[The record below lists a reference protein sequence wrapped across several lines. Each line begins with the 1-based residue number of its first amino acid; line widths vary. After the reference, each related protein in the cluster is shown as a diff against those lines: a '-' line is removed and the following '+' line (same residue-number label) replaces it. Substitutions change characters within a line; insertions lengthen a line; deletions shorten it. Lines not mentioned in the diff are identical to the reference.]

1 MKQVKPLI
9 GPSDLVQIFI
19 EGGEVLQGQR
29 GMPAEYFLKQSNQW
43 SDNDMIVGAVI
54 NGRLKELMTPIDLE
68 VNVKPVKMSDAD
80 GALIYRRSLT
90 FLLGTVFEELYPDKH
105 LVIDH
110 SVSSGGYYCQLQTE
124 EEIPDEMIEKLESKM
139 REYVD
144 ADMPFKKEQGTL
156 DYAIEMFTARKQMEK
171 VRLLEFRKKSHLI
184 LYTMGNHQDY
194 HHGYMVPSTGYLK
207 HFSLI
212 KVRNGFITRFPRR
225 RTPDRLESKNP
236 SLKLLDTFSQYRS
249 WLNRLRVDSVG
260 GLNEAI
266 QGKRIREIVLVAEA
280 LHEQKIASIA
290 QQIVAKKDENQ
301 LILIAG
307 PSSSGKTTSS
317 KRLTVQL
324 IAQGITP
331 YTLELDNYFV
341 ERERTPKDENGEYD
355 FESLRALD
363 IDRLNRDLQ
372 KMVAGEKVQL
382 PKFNFITGT
391 VEKGEVVQL
400 KPNQKIIMEGIH
412 GLNPEL
418 LPGFNSANTY
428 RIYASCL
435 TQLNLDRYNRISTT
449 DTRLIRRIVRDAR
462 DRGYSAKDT
471 IGRWD
476 SVRRGEKLHIFPF
489 QDYADEMLNT
499 ALVYELAVLKAFA
512 EPLLRQVSY
521 KDPEYIEANRLLSM
535 LEWFLP
541 LEVQVIP
548 NNSIIREFVGGSI
561 LKNFDPR
568 EL

>member
-1 MKQVKPLI
+1 MKQVKPLD

-29 GMPAEYFLKQSNQW
+29 GMPAEYFLKQSSQW
-43 SDNDMIVGAVI
+43 SDHDMIVGAVI

-68 VNVKPVKMSDAD
+68 VKVKPVKMSDAD

-90 FLLGTVFEELYPDKH
+90 FLLGAVFEELYPEKH

-144 ADMPFKKEQGTL
+144 ADMPFKKEQVTL
-156 DYAIEMFTARKQMEK
+156 DYAKEMFKARSQMEK

-194 HHGYMVPSTGYLK
+194 HHGYMVPSTGYLQ

-391 VEKGEVVQL
+391 VEKGEEVQL

-418 LPGFNSANTY
+418 LPGFASENTY

-521 KDPEYIEANRLLSM
+521 KDSEYIEANRLLSM